1 MTSSSVDRRVSSLT
15 SVLRPAIAL
24 LLAAGCGSGGTPQ
37 SAGGRTSGGTTSN
50 GGSTANGGTTGSGGT
65 TSSGGTTGIGGTT
78 SNGGTTETGGTTSTG
93 GITSSGGVTGPGG
106 TLGSGGVPASGGAGK
121 GGTTGTGGV
130 TGSGGISGR
139 DGGPG
144 SDGATGTGGATTTT
158 DGGTVNCSATLPSG
172 GQTCSGGNCNG
183 TADGLGY
190 GIWESGSGGSI
201 TYFTNAHAFSAS
213 WTSSSADFLAHLG
226 LDFRPAKASSAYG
239 TIVAEF
245 SEVKK
250 VTSNPP
256 WSSIGMY
263 GWMNSPC
270 VEWYINEDSFNG
282 LGGGGNI
289 TATIDGATYY
299 LKTVQTTG
307 TGGANAC
314 EGGHSGPWTQMIS
327 TRKTA
332 RQCGTITVTDHFA
345 EWAKQGWSLGS
356 LTSVHINVEV
366 GGGAG
371 TIDFPV
377 ANVTATSH

>member
-1 MTSSSVDRRVSSLT
+1 M
-15 SVLRPAIAL
+15 
-24 LLAAGCGSGGTPQ
+24 
-37 SAGGRTSGGTTSN
+37 
-50 GGSTANGGTTGSGGT
+50 
-65 TSSGGTTGIGGTT
+65 
-78 SNGGTTETGGTTSTG
+78 
-93 GITSSGGVTGPGG
+93 
-106 TLGSGGVPASGGAGK
+106 
-121 GGTTGTGGV
+121 
-130 TGSGGISGR
+130 
-139 DGGPG
+139 
-144 SDGATGTGGATTTT
+144 
-158 DGGTVNCSATLPSG
+158 PSG
-172 GQTCSGGNCNG
+172 GQTCNGGNCNG

-256 WSSIGMY
+256 WSSIGIY

-282 LGGGGNI
+282 MGGRGSVS
-289 TATIDGATYY
+289 ATIDGGTYY
-299 LKTVQTTG
+299 LTSQQTTG

-314 EGGHSGPWTQMIS
+314 EGGHSGSWLQIHS
-327 TRKTA
+327 TRSAA
-332 RQCGTITVTDHFA
+332 RQCGTVTVSDHFKA
-345 EWAKQGWSLGS
+345 WAAQGWSLGS

-371 TIDFPV
+371 TIDFPL
-377 ANVTATSH
+377 ANVTAN